1 MKWLKEDEKK
11 LIEFLKNG
19 KSYLEISGE
28 LNRTKRSIKE
38 KVNDLGYNSK
48 TFNVQKSNIKCLN
61 CGEEFEIFSNNKRQ
75 QKRKFCSSSCSTI
88 FNNKNRPVTTNEKI
102 SNTLKNGIKKILSN
116 CIVCDKKTKKIDSL
130 YCSNNCHMEHRY
142 ITYIDKWKK
151 NEVDG
156 KRGKDGISKN
166 IKRYLFEK
174 YDNKCSK
181 CDWSVKNEYTGNIP
195 LEVEHIDGNSEN
207 NKEENLTLLCPN
219 CHSLTE
225 TYKGANRGNGRYN
238 RRKRYNDGKSY

>member
-11 LIEFLKNG
+11 LINFLKNG
-19 KSYLEISGE
+19 ETYLDISIL

-48 TFNVQKSNIKCLN
+48 TFNVQKSKIKCLN
-61 CGEEFEIFSNNKRQ
+61 CDKEFEIFSNNKRQ
-75 QKRKFCSSSCSTI
+75 QKRKFCCSSCSTI
-88 FNNKNRPVTTNEKI
+88 FNNKNRTINTNEKI
-102 SNTLKNGIKKILSN
+102 SKTLKNRIKKIFSN

-130 YCSNNCHMEHRY
+130 YCSNSCHMIHRY
-142 ITYIDKWKK
+142 NIYIDKWKK

-156 KRGKDGISKN
+156 KKGDNVSNYIRK
-166 IKRYLFEK
+166 YLFLK
-174 YDNKCSK
+174 YDNKCTK
-181 CDWSVKNEYTGNIP
+181 CDWSIKNEFTNNIP
-195 LEVEHIDGNSEN
+195 LEIEHIDGDSKN

-219 CHSLTE
+219 CHSLTK